1 MNAGT
6 CKPSSIIRKT
16 NAFEIWLCEIR
27 QKFTFT
33 QYKQQSLTWEETF
46 AKKKKRKKNSL
57 NIWIIIQLTSST
69 LCLPDKR
76 TYQFGGNW
84 PSFSSLAPYNRRRRK
99 MELGYKHIYDMSSK
113 TEHWKVSDFMKK
125 KTKHEHLQSSKTQT
139 KERDR

>member
-1 MNAGT
+1 MQEHASLAVLFERQMHLRYGYVKLDKNSLSLSTNSKASLE
-6 CKPSSIIRKT
+6 KRVLQKRRK
-16 NAFEIWLCEIR
+16 E
-27 QKFTFT
+27 
-33 QYKQQSLTWEETF
+33 
-46 AKKKKRKKNSL
+46 KKNSL

-69 LCLPDKR
+69 LCLPGKR